1 MTGACGRLSLYR
13 GRSGL
18 GIAVL
23 SRHGPRSLPA
33 DEARPACAVAA
44 TVAVTVSGRVG
55 ADTTASKDA
64 GEDRVEVA
72 LAVLPRTEAR
82 DLAERNVTRLEVEML
97 RVLGAVY
104 LLIML
109 P

>member
-1 MTGACGRLSLYR
+1 MTGLLRSPSLYR

-44 TVAVTVSGRVG
+44 TVAVTVTGRVG
-55 ADTTASKDA
+55 ADTTASEDA
-64 GEDRVEVA
+64 GEDRVEVTPS
-72 LAVLPRTEAR
+72 VLPRAEAR
-82 DLAERNVTRLEVEML
+82 DLAERNVTRLEVQML
-97 RVLGAVY
+97 RVLCAVY
-104 LLIML
+104 LLIV
-109 P
+109 